1 MSEEQTVST
10 EQPTSAEAPAQTV
23 EQVYEQ
29 FNVEAEAQQFQRQP
43 QQYQTQQQPQ
53 PQQAASPMAQAIPD
67 PVLDANGFKS
77 WLATQ
82 NQSIQ
87 QALSGV
93 QQFQQQLMVA
103 EMQRREVAEVQATV
117 DEVNKA
123 VGLPDEQKDLI
134 EFALAKRVREDA
146 KFRTLYQNRQQNPRA
161 WKAALN
167 AVTPELKDKFA
178 LRADPQLAEN
188 QRAVKTAQS
197 ALSTTKP
204 QASPDEDRFAG
215 KTGADFDREWSRYVG
230 GSVL

>member
-1 MSEEQTVST
+1 MSEEQTVSN
-10 EQPTSAEAPAQTV
+10 EQPTSAEASPTV
-23 EQVYEQ
+23 DQVYEQ
-29 FNVEAEAQQFQRQP
+29 FNVEQEAQQFQRQP
-43 QQYQTQQQPQ
+43 VQTQAQPQQQPQ
-53 PQQAASPMAQAIPD
+53 TPMAQAIPD

-146 KFRTLYQNRQQNPRA
+146 KFRTLYANRNQNPRA

-197 ALSTTKP
+197 ALQTTKP

-230 GSVL
+230 GSIL

>member
-1 MSEEQTVST
+1 MSEEQTVVT
-10 EQPTSAEAPAQTV
+10 ETPSSAEAPATV
-23 EQVYEQ
+23 DQVYEQ

-43 QQYQTQQQPQ
+43 VQTQQYQQPQ
-53 PQQAASPMAQAIPD
+53 ATPQASPMAQAIPD

-146 KFRTLYQNRQQNPRA
+146 KFRTLYANRNQNPRA

-215 KTGADFDREWSRYVG
+215 KTGADFDREWSRYVS